1 VASVVL
7 NTVWLNDA
15 LNPSDYASFPLM
27 AALNVTTSQSGEVRQ
42 YAGGRTR
49 LVLKAGT
56 PRNISLDLPELDR
69 AQVAWLESHV
79 GKLVLVRDDRGRKIW
94 AAYITA
100 GIDEAQGHKTAS
112 AGIGLTEVSYTEVL

>member
-1 VASVVL
+1 MSALAVA
-7 NTVWLNDA
+7 
-15 LNPSDYASFPLM
+15 
-27 AALNVTTSQSGEVRQ
+27 TSQSGEVRQ

-69 AQVAWLESHV
+69 TQVTWLESHV
-79 GKLVLVRDDRGRKIW
+79 GQIVLVRDDRGRKIW

-100 GIDEAQGHKTAS
+100 GVDETQGDTTAS
-112 AGIGLTEVSYTEVL
+112 AGISLTEVSFTEVV

>member
-1 VASVVL
+1 MASIL
-7 NTVWLNDA
+7 LDTVWLNAASD
-15 LNPSDYASFPLM
+15 PSDYASFPLM
-27 AALNVTTSQSGEVRQ
+27 SALAVATSQSGEVRQ

-69 AQVAWLESHV
+69 TQVTWLESHV
-79 GKLVLVRDDRGRKIW
+79 GQIVLVRDDRGRKIW

-100 GIDEAQGHKTAS
+100 GVDETQGDTTAS
-112 AGIGLTEVSYTEVL
+112 AGISLTEVSFTEVV